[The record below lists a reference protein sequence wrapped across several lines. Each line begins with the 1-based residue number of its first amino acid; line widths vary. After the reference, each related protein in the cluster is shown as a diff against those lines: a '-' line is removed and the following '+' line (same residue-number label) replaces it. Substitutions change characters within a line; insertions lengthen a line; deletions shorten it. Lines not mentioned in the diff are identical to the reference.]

1 MENLHI
7 LKQIAS
13 LEKAR
18 QKLMRNFQKIVDKED
33 DNTLIEQERI
43 DAILDIIKV
52 FDNKINELKT
62 LIEKDNQNP
71 E

>member
-1 MENLHI
+1 MENGHI

-52 FDNKINELKT
+52 FDNKINELKA
-62 LIEKDNQNP
+62 LIEKDDQNP

>member
-1 MENLHI
+1 MENGHI

-13 LEKAR
+13 LEKAH
-18 QKLMRNFQKIVDKED
+18 QKLMRNFQKIVGKED

-43 DAILDIIKV
+43 DALLDIIKV
-52 FDNKINELKT
+52 FDHKINELKA
-62 LIEKDNQNP
+62 LIEKNEQNP